1 MYLFFDTETT
11 GLPKKWNAQASDVD
25 NWPRLVQ
32 IAWILQDEFEKD
44 RPSIPEAYIIKP
56 DGFEIPIEA
65 TEIHGITQERAMDEG
80 VPLSGV
86 LEYFLALNKRADRF
100 VGHNINFD
108 VSIIGAEMFRADLNG
123 RFIFLKQIC
132 TMKTSTN
139 YCKLKGKYGYKY
151 PTLGEL
157 YLKLFDKELKDAH
170 DALVDIKATAECFWK
185 LKELGVIVSES

>member
-1 MYLFFDTETT
+1 MKYLFFDTETT

-32 IAWILQDEFEKD
+32 IAYTLASKKD
-44 RPSIPEAYIIKP
+44 SANITEAHIIKP
-56 DGFEIPIEA
+56 DGFEVPVESSK
-65 TEIHGITQERAMDEG
+65 IHGITQERAMDEG
-80 VPLSGV
+80 VSILNI
-86 LEYFLALNKRADRF
+86 LERFLLLNARAEKF

-157 YLKLFDKELKDAH
+157 YLKLFDEELKDAH
-170 DALVDIKATAECFWK
+170 DALVDINATAKCFWR
-185 LKELGVIVSES
+185 LLELGVIVSES

>member
-32 IAWILQDEFEKD
+32 IAWIFATEKTHAF
-44 RPSIPEAYIIKP
+44 ITQAHIIKP
-56 DGFEIPIEA
+56 DGYEIPVEA
-65 TEIHGITQERAMDEG
+65 SDIHGITQERAMNEG
-80 VPLSGV
+80 VPILDV
-86 LEYFLALNKRADRF
+86 LEKFLILNGGADRF
-100 VGHNINFD
+100 VGHNVNFD

-185 LKELGVIVSES
+185 LEELGVIVSES